1 MLTKSLL
8 IEIALA
14 VFSQQFNKE
23 TAERAVEIL
32 NRDVL
37 FCTEEE
43 LNELSRKYNRE
54 VYSID
59 KMEEEEWY
67 FGRGIDFD
75 KEHLFYA
82 LLANICESPKCAV
95 NKLLI
100 ANCTQHTPT
109 KEQLDEG
116 VINPDCWEQIKELSS
131 FNEIPSWRDMK
142 DRASKIAKL
151 LCNEGYSSALIGGAP
166 YFMSSLERELINSG
180 ITPLYAFSVRESK
193 EEVLPDGTVR
203 KINFFKHL
211 GFVKAEIH

>member
-8 IEIALA
+8 NQIVLA
-14 VFSQQFNKE
+14 VFSQQFDKE

-43 LNELSRKYNRE
+43 LNELSRKYERE
-54 VYSID
+54 VRTID
-59 KMEEEEWY
+59 RMEDEEWY
-67 FGRGIDFD
+67 FGRGIDFY

-82 LLANICESPKCAV
+82 LLSNVCKNPKYGI

-100 ANCTQHTPT
+100 ANCTQHAPT

-116 VINPDCWEQIKELSS
+116 VSNPDSWEQIKELSS
-131 FNEIPSWRDMK
+131 FSEIPSWREMK

-166 YFMSSLERELINSG
+166 YFMGTLEGVLIDSG
-180 ITPLYAFSVRESK
+180 IQPLYAFSVRESK

>member
-8 IEIALA
+8 SQIVLA
-14 VFSQQFNKE
+14 VFSQEFDDATANK
-23 TAERAVEIL
+23 AVAII
-32 NRDVL
+32 NKDVVL
-37 FCTEEE
+37 CTEEE
-43 LNELSRKYNRE
+43 LKKLSK
-54 VYSID
+54 VYEKKVRSID
-59 KMEEEEWY
+59 KMEDEEWY
-67 FGRGIDFD
+67 FGRGIDFY

-82 LLANICESPKCAV
+82 LLSNVCGNPKYGI

-131 FNEIPSWRDMK
+131 FNEIPSWMDMK
-142 DRASKIAKL
+142 ERAKKIAL
-151 LCNEGYSSALIGGAP
+151 LLNKEGFKRCLMGGAP
-166 YFMSSLERELINSG
+166 YFMSTLEGVLIDSG
-180 ITPLYAFSVRESK
+180 IQPLYAFSVRESK

>member
-8 IEIALA
+8 NQIVLA
-14 VFSQQFNKE
+14 VFSQQFDKE

-32 NRDVL
+32 NRDVVL
-37 FCTEEE
+37 CTEEE
-43 LNELSRKYNRE
+43 LKKLSKVYEKE

-59 KMEEEEWY
+59 KMEDEEWY
-67 FGRGIDFD
+67 FDRGIDFY

-82 LLANICESPKCAV
+82 LLADICESPKRAV

-100 ANCTQHTPT
+100 ANCTQHTPVQ
-109 KEQLDEG
+109 EQLDQG
-116 VINPDCWEQIKELSS
+116 VINPECWEQIKELSS
-131 FNEIPSWRDMK
+131 FSEIPSWREMK